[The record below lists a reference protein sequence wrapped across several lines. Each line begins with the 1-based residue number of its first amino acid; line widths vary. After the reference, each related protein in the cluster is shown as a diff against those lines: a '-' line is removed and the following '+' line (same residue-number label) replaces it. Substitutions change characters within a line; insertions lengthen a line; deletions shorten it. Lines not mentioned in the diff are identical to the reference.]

1 MGSGC
6 PLLAHDPEDLEPGTV
21 QPRPLVQEPADR
33 LLEELIPP
41 GQAVGD
47 VSHARRHQQG
57 TEDAREVARS
67 VQQEPRHQQLDAEQ
81 DQGEQEARVE
91 GVERR
96 QRHGLA
102 LLLAQALRALDA
114 GEQPKGVEQVEQ
126 HGGEHGRV
134 DQPQRRRQQ
143 REHVADRPEQQVEG
157 DRDGDVGDHDRQPA
171 HQAAPKQPPRA
182 QDAVRRGLRI
192 AGHNQGLQHHRR
204 ERHPL
209 GEPLGH

>member
-1 MGSGC
+1 
-6 PLLAHDPEDLEPGTV
+6 V
-21 QPRPLVQEPADR
+21 
-33 LLEELIPP
+33 
-41 GQAVGD
+41 
-47 VSHARRHQQG
+47 
-57 TEDAREVARS
+57 
-67 VQQEPRHQQLDAEQ
+67 DAEQ
-81 DQGEQEARVE
+81 DQGEQEVRVE

-96 QRHGLA
+96 QHQAMA
-102 LLLAQALRALDA
+102 LLLAQPLRALHA

-126 HGGEHGRV
+126 HGGERGRV

-204 ERHPL
+204 EHPEHREDQVQQSRGPREALDRPVAAGRLVAGRL
-209 GEPLGH
+209 GSSELGFAQGVGGSHVVPSGRGRQIREGRLGVGASGCR